1 MTWRIITKVAAN
13 NNKRTH
19 IKKVFLPQKYYTL
32 MARRPTFSVL
42 NKLSEDMEESKWDI
56 GEVFQL
62 LVVKG
67 KTPRHIGLGE
77 VISIKRCL
85 VDGLTND
92 DMEGML
98 IKPAVKNT
106 VIESLRCFY
115 PEEEINLRTP
125 VELCTMKRF
134 NYDLSELKT
143 LVSEKQ

>member
-1 MTWRIITKVAAN
+1 MTWRITTKVAAN

-77 VISIKRCL
+77 VISIKHCL

-92 DMEGML
+92 DMEDML

-134 NYDLSELKT
+134 NYDLSELKA